1 MPEQSK
7 KDQIML
13 NLFRLLIFAIIV
25 LVIGVNASFK
35 VESKNLTASLIM
47 PGATWLETRL
57 IPESPFP
64 LQAKAGIVVERD
76 SGKIL
81 YQRNPH
87 EQLPIASLTK
97 LMTALVADYDK
108 DLFYRMLVASDNEAA
123 EALAKEDTIERM
135 NQRAWEL
142 GLVKTRFVDTS
153 GLDPGNVST
162 PYELVK
168 IVEEVLKNP
177 TLVKILGT
185 EKYKNLKN
193 TNELLDLPNVIAGKT
208 GYTDE
213 AGQCLVLITKKLITV
228 VLNAE
233 DRFEE
238 SKKLI
243 ELLER

>member
-1 MPEQSK
+1 
-7 KDQIML
+7 
-13 NLFRLLIFAIIV
+13 
-25 LVIGVNASFK
+25 
-35 VESKNLTASLIM
+35 
-47 PGATWLETRL
+47 
-57 IPESPFP
+57 
-64 LQAKAGIVVERD
+64 
-76 SGKIL
+76 
-81 YQRNPH
+81 
-87 EQLPIASLTK
+87 
-97 LMTALVADYDK
+97 
-108 DLFYRMLVASDNEAA
+108 MLVASDNEAA